1 LIWLQH
7 LFHGTAITY
16 LIGIVCK
23 DGHDS
28 HIVGLSIKI
37 TLAKV
42 MNSGPTECRISG
54 KHRIWDIRITEM

>member
-1 LIWLQH
+1 LIWLLL

-16 LIGIVCK
+16 LIEIVCK
-23 DGHDS
+23 DGNDS

-42 MNSGPTECRISG
+42 MNGGRIRISYQ
-54 KHRIWDIRITEM
+54 RQTPIWDIRITEM